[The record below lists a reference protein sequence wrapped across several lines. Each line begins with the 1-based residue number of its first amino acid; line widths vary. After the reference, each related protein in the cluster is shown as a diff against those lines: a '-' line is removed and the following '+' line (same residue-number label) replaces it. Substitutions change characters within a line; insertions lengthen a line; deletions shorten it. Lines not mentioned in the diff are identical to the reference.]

1 MMYIRGYYTDE
12 PEYKERRVEK
22 KTEKELVSMDWL
34 EYQQVVKDIST
45 RKQMQAFIDK
55 RMQIQAN
62 RDE

>member
-1 MMYIRGYYTDE
+1 MMYIRGFYTEE
-12 PEYKERRVEK
+12 PEAGPESKDY
-22 KTEKELVSMDWL
+22 TQKELVSMNWL